1 MDYNELVLPQNLHCV
16 VSALVDPGQVNMK
29 LQLKGCLMHAAE
41 NLKFVEQKLREQKVH
56 VVEPPQTPR
65 RPGSGRLDAPGLP
78 SAIALSMGRAHSAN
92 TELAEISI
100 VGSGELPAHIRGRK

>member
-1 MDYNELVLPQNLHCV
+1 
-16 VSALVDPGQVNMK
+16 MK

-65 RPGSGRLDAPGLP
+65 RLGLGRLDAPGLP